1 MNITALR
8 FAFGR
13 EIEAQNF
20 HLTTKFDIKNG
31 TTINHQAPP
40 DAKRM
45 LAEVFTDLSVD
56 DEIFA
61 LSWGI
66 GGIDY
71 ILYPKEDKIMK
82 GVVTGIVLNVT
93 KNETK
98 IQQYHSDFGGSNYS
112 FFPVNIGTFIFKSES
127 ELKEH
132 FSELRE
138 ERKRN
143 GQFV

>member
-1 MNITALR
+1 MGHNGSPLCVRA
-8 FAFGR
+8 G
-13 EIEAQNF
+13 IEAQNI
-20 HLTTKFDIKNG
+20 HLTTKFDMENE
-31 TTINHQAPP
+31 TTINNQVQP

-45 LAEVFTDLSVD
+45 LAEVFTDLSIG

-61 LSWGI
+61 LSWGNA
-66 GGIDY
+66 GIDY

-82 GVVTGIVLNVT
+82 GVVTGLVLNVT
-93 KNETK
+93 KDETK
-98 IQQYHSDFGGSNYS
+98 IQQYHSDFDGNNYS
-112 FFPVNIGTFIFKSES
+112 FFPVNIGTFIFKSKS

-138 ERKRN
+138 ERRRN

>member
-1 MNITALR
+1 MLVTELR

-13 EIEAQNF
+13 EIEAPNF
-20 HLTTKFDIKNG
+20 QHTTKFDMKTE

-45 LAEVFTDLSVD
+45 LAEVFTDLSIG

-61 LSWGI
+61 LSWGVC
-66 GGIDY
+66 GIDY

-82 GVVTGIVLNVT
+82 GVVTGLVLNVT
-93 KNETK
+93 KNETT
-98 IQQYHSDFGGSNYS
+98 IQQYHSDFGVSNYS

-138 ERKRN
+138 ERRRN
-143 GQFV
+143 GQLV

>member
-1 MNITALR
+1 LPLTFCR

-13 EIEAQNF
+13 EIEALNF
-20 HLTTKFDIKNG
+20 HLTTKFDMKTEATIK
-31 TTINHQAPP
+31 HQAPP
-40 DAKRM
+40 DTKRM
-45 LAEVFTDLSVD
+45 LAEVFTDLSIG
-56 DEIFA
+56 DEIYA
-61 LSWGI
+61 LSLGNA
-66 GGIDY
+66 GIDY

-82 GVVTGIVLNVT
+82 GVVTGLVLNVT

-98 IQQYHSDFGGSNYS
+98 IQQYHSDFGGNNYS
-112 FFPVNIGTFIFKSES
+112 FFPVNIGTFIFRSES

-138 ERKRN
+138 ERRRN

>member
-1 MNITALR
+1 M
-8 FAFGR
+8 
-13 EIEAQNF
+13 EKE
-20 HLTTKFDIKNG
+20 
-31 TTINHQAPP
+31 TTINHQATP

-45 LAEVFTDLSVD
+45 LAEVFTDLSIG
-56 DEIFA
+56 DEIFT
-61 LSWGI
+61 LSWGNA
-66 GGIDY
+66 GIDY

-82 GVVTGIVLNVT
+82 GVVTGFVLNVT

-98 IQQYHSDFGGSNYS
+98 IHQYRSDFSGSNYS

-138 ERKRN
+138 ERRRN